1 MPETSSPVRR
11 RHALPI
17 KGSRFLIVGG
27 ASLVGSASAELF
39 LAQGAA
45 EVVIL
50 DNFFQGS
57 TAAIKH
63 LEGDQRLKV
72 VQGDVLRLPQLIAA
86 ARGID
91 GVLHL
96 AALMSLSMD
105 RDPWM
110 GIDVNVRGTQNMIEA
125 ACVGGVRK
133 LVFASSSAV
142 YGYGP
147 GVAGDLVETT
157 PFHSAGAPPGAILYG
172 ASKIM
177 GEQLCRDAHAKRGL
191 DYVVVRYSTVY
202 GERQHY
208 RAANALYIIETHD
221 RVRRGLR
228 PRVIGDGSETK
239 HFVHVSDAA
248 RANAAAFAADA
259 TDVAVNISG
268 PRPITTL
275 EIVRLVTELAG
286 KDLAPE
292 HVEPDPGKVR
302 LTSGGAWKL
311 DHTLSERVIGWRP
324 QVEMRDGIRRL
335 IAWREATE
343 TAT

>member
-1 MPETSSPVRR
+1 MPRQATHS
-11 RHALPI
+11 LPI
-17 KGSRFLIVGG
+17 AGHRFLIVGG

-39 LAQGAA
+39 LREGAA
-45 EVVIL
+45 EVVVL

-57 TAAIKH
+57 SENIEH
-63 LEGDQRLKV
+63 LAGDKRLKT
-72 VQGDVLRLPQLIAA
+72 VQGDVMRLPQLIEAM
-86 ARGID
+86 RGAD

-96 AALMSLSMD
+96 AALMSLTMD

-110 GIDVNVRGTQNMIEA
+110 GLDVNIRGAQNVIEA
-125 ACVGGVRK
+125 CCASDVKK
-133 LVFASSSAV
+133 LVFASSNAV

-147 GVAGDLVETT
+147 GIVGELSETT
-157 PFHSAGAPPGAILYG
+157 PFHSAGAPPAAILYG
-172 ASKIM
+172 ASKIV

-221 RVRRGLR
+221 RARQGLR
-228 PRVIGDGSETK
+228 PRVIGDGSEMK

-259 TDVAVNISG
+259 TNVAVNISG
-268 PRPITTL
+268 PKPVTTL

-286 KDLAPE
+286 KALEPE
-292 HVEPDPGKVR
+292 HVEPDPTKVR
-302 LTSGGAWKL
+302 LTSGGDWSV
-311 DHTLSERVIGWRP
+311 DHRLAERVIGWRP
-324 QVEMRDGIRRL
+324 LVDMREGIARL
-335 IAWREATE
+335 IAWREASGKS
-343 TAT
+343 

>member
-1 MPETSSPVRR
+1 MPKQSTHS
-11 RHALPI
+11 LPI
-17 KGSRFLIVGG
+17 QDHRFLIVGG

-39 LAQGAA
+39 LREGAA
-45 EVVIL
+45 EVVVL

-57 TAAIKH
+57 AENIKH
-63 LEGDQRLKV
+63 LSGDKRLKTL
-72 VQGDVLRLPQLIAA
+72 QGDVMRLPQLIEAM
-86 ARGID
+86 RGAD

-96 AALMSLSMD
+96 AALMSLTMD

-110 GIDVNVRGTQNMIEA
+110 GLDVNIRGAQNVIEA
-125 ACVGGVRK
+125 CCVNKVKK
-133 LVFASSSAV
+133 LVFASSNAV

-147 GVAGDLVETT
+147 GIVGELTETT
-157 PFHSAGAPPGAILYG
+157 PFHSTGAPPAAILYG
-172 ASKIM
+172 ASKIV

-221 RVRRGLR
+221 RVRQDLR

-259 TDVAVNISG
+259 TNVAVNISG
-268 PRPITTL
+268 PKPVTTL
-275 EIVRLVTELAG
+275 EIVRLVIELAG
-286 KDLAPE
+286 KALEPE
-292 HVEPDPGKVR
+292 HVEPDPTKVR
-302 LTSGGAWKL
+302 LTSGGDWSV
-311 DHTLSERVIGWRP
+311 DHRLAERVIGWRP
-324 QVEMRDGIRRL
+324 IVDMREGIERL
-335 IAWREATE
+335 IAWREASGG
-343 TAT
+343 AQ